1 MKYDSTYAKANV
13 PKFVPYIADHF
24 VSICPEDVQVEVLRV
39 RRLRLKC
46 LGLRPH
52 NAHLA
57 YDIFLEA
64 KSFDDSLGS

>member
-1 MKYDSTYAKANV
+1 MKYDSTYAKANI
-13 PKFVPYIADHF
+13 PKFVPYKAVHF
-24 VSICPEDVQVEVLRV
+24 VSICLEDVQVEVLRV

>member
-13 PKFVPYIADHF
+13 PKFVPIIADHF
-24 VSICPEDVQVEVLRV
+24 VSICLEDVQVEVLRV